1 MLVLEGVGRLT
12 LRLRR
17 TVGTDLV
24 AEMGPVP
31 AADADTAAAVDH
43 TDRVYRTDYSLAVPG
58 IVALLRTID
67 TK

>member
-1 MLVLEGVGRLT
+1 M
-12 LRLRR
+12 
-17 TVGTDLV
+17 GTDLV
-24 AEMGPVP
+24 TEIGLEP
-31 AADADTAAAVDH
+31 ADADTAAAEDH

>member
-1 MLVLEGVGRLT
+1 M
-12 LRLRR
+12 
-17 TVGTDLV
+17 